1 MKDRVDPKNRS
12 NLIEDDSI
20 ANSQECYDDSSPLLP
35 EIDLE
40 SAMANPTPTS
50 VIDLGLLRA
59 AKPWPCVTC
68 RKRLLPTPGIAPVLT
83 LIHALAHS
91 QCPMNIVGESGVG
104 KEAIAHLIHDHSSRF
119 AGPFFAVNCGSIPE
133 SLIHGELLGSAKG
146 AYTGAEEVRRGV
158 FENADGGTVFLDE
171 IADLPHLGQQTLLR
185 VLQEGEVRR
194 LGTSRNNAISVR
206 VVTATHQNLALAV
219 EQGRLRPDFVY
230 RVSGAPIVVPPLRC
244 RRDDI
249 PLFVTHFAEL
259 YANRDGRSLPGIT
272 VRAMRHLL
280 GYPWPGNVRELGHA
294 IEIAVAL
301 LGSRDVID
309 LEDLAIAAT
318 ASPSSPP
325 VSSIG
330 SRPPNR
336 TGHSKPGPRSKYQ
349 LNWSDIYEQ
358 VHTKGVSLREIW
370 RALPGI
376 EISYPW
382 FCASFSKFVAQY
394 EATE

>member
-1 MKDRVDPKNRS
+1 
-12 NLIEDDSI
+12 
-20 ANSQECYDDSSPLLP
+20 
-35 EIDLE
+35 
-40 SAMANPTPTS
+40 
-50 VIDLGLLRA
+50 
-59 AKPWPCVTC
+59 
-68 RKRLLPTPGIAPVLT
+68 
-83 LIHALAHS
+83 
-91 QCPMNIVGESGVG
+91 
-104 KEAIAHLIHDHSSRF
+104 
-119 AGPFFAVNCGSIPE
+119 
-133 SLIHGELLGSAKG
+133 
-146 AYTGAEEVRRGV
+146 
-158 FENADGGTVFLDE
+158 
-171 IADLPHLGQQTLLR
+171 
-185 VLQEGEVRR
+185 
-194 LGTSRNNAISVR
+194 
-206 VVTATHQNLALAV
+206 
-219 EQGRLRPDFVY
+219 
-230 RVSGAPIVVPPLRC
+230 
-244 RRDDI
+244 
-249 PLFVTHFAEL
+249 
-259 YANRDGRSLPGIT
+259 
-272 VRAMRHLL
+272 MRHLL